1 MIEENEQN
9 VIVVNQLL
17 ESNNRLHA
25 RFKQSEQTSRQKE
38 RHIEK

>member
-1 MIEENEQN
+1 MNEQN
-9 VIVVNQLL
+9 ETHVVNQLL

-25 RFKQSEQTSRQKE
+25 RFKRSESKSREKE